1 MNESSVLKAL
11 STDSLSPFVP
21 EYIQTVTRDGQLF
34 VEMSDLLREFT
45 DPAVM
50 DIKMGVRTYLEE
62 ELEKARTNKIL
73 RQDMYKKMIDID
85 PGEPTPEE
93 HALQAITKPR
103 YMQWRETIS
112 SSSSLGFRIEG
123 IKTSEGNSLKDF
135 KTTRLEEDVKLALR
149 DFISENP
156 CVKEPFLRRLCDVR
170 SALEQSDFFR
180 RHEVIG
186 SSLLFV
192 YDSTDLCSVHLID
205 FGKTIPLPGGATI
218 DHRSLWK
225 EGNHEDG
232 YLWGLD
238 NLIRLW
244 REIQFEVY
252 SSPAKHRVAYGRSH
266 SAMAL

>member
-1 MNESSVLKAL
+1 
-11 STDSLSPFVP
+11 
-21 EYIQTVTRDGQLF
+21 
-34 VEMSDLLREFT
+34 
-45 DPAVM
+45 
-50 DIKMGVRTYLEE
+50 
-62 ELEKARTNKIL
+62 
-73 RQDMYKKMIDID
+73 MYKKMVEIDAA
-85 PGEPTPEE
+85 EPTEEE
-93 HALQAITKPR
+93 HAQQAITKPR

-123 IKTSEGNSLKDF
+123 IKTSEGNSLKEF
-135 KTTRLEEDVKLALR
+135 KTTKLEEDVKCALR

-156 CVKEPFLRRLCDVR
+156 CVKEPFLRRLCDIR
-170 SALEQSDFFR
+170 AAMEQSEFFR

-192 YDSTDLCSVHLID
+192 YDSTDLCSVNLID
-205 FGKTIPLPGGATI
+205 FGKTIPLPEGASI
-218 DHRSLWK
+218 DHRSPWV

-244 REIQFEVY
+244 KEIQFEHY
-252 SSPAKHRVAYGRSH
+252 ASPAKHRAAYRRSI